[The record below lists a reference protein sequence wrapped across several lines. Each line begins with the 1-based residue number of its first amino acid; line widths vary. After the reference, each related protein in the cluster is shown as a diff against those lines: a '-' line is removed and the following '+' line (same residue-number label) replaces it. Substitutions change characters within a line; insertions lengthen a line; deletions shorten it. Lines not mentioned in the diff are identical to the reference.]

1 MQSCSQEL
9 TEGIFQMQ
17 VLQIGVGFCLWALRI
32 VFLVPRVFLPPP
44 PSFLTSFLAVRN
56 CQTSHVGERL
66 LFCYSYLMLVDFIQS
81 ACRLKAF
88 SI

>member
-44 PSFLTSFLAVRN
+44 TPPQFP
-56 CQTSHVGERL
+56 
-66 LFCYSYLMLVDFIQS
+66 DFIS
-81 ACRLKAF
+81 GC
-88 SI
+88 